1 MRSSELD
8 SSAFGGSSASHR
20 INEENEESKR
30 LSETDDEIIDDLEGS
45 RGVESND
52 LSSESDDDSD
62 DDDILIKP
70 KDLIVSEK
78 ICANLWHLFDSF
90 DRKIMKESG

>member
-8 SSAFGGSSASHR
+8 SSAFGGSSAGRSR

-30 LSETDDEIIDDLEGS
+30 LSETEDGEINDDLEGS
-45 RGVESND
+45 RDVDSEG

-70 KDLIVSEK
+70 KDLIVSE
-78 ICANLWHLFDSF
+78 
-90 DRKIMKESG
+90 